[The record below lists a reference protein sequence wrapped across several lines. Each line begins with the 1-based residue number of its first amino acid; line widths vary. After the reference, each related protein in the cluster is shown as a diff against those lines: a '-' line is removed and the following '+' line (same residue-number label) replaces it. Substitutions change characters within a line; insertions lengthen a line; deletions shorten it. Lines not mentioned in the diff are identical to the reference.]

1 MLGKLNPF
9 IRFIEKADSNRFA
22 HETAAHD
29 CRLIY
34 VLDGCCDMIIDGKR
48 CHIQEND
55 AVYLPPYTLY
65 ALRGS
70 TAATLLAVHF
80 DLTGKYEEYADSLQ
94 IISSAELAAC
104 ARLKQELI
112 APFDASFT
120 VHALDLRPLTES
132 MQSMIVLPSPYAR
145 DRASGLMKEILLLM
159 VEKREN
165 ENSISPLTKQIVEYV
180 YAHFADTEVTN
191 QEIATRFGYHPYHIS
206 RVMRK
211 DTGKTLKTFIIS
223 YRLQVA
229 ANMLTLT
236 DVTIADIARA
246 CGFESQSYF
255 SKMFRE
261 EFATTPG
268 DYRKAHTQRRI

>member
-9 IRFIEKADSNRFA
+9 VRFIEKAESNRFV

-34 VLDGCCDMIIDGKR
+34 VLEGCCDMIIDGKR

-55 AVYLPPYTLY
+55 AVYLPPYTFY

-104 ARLKQELI
+104 ARLKQELF
-112 APFDASFT
+112 APFDSAFT
-120 VHALDLRPLTES
+120 VHSLDLRSLAER
-132 MQSMIVLPSPYAR
+132 MQSMLVLPSPYAR
-145 DRASGLMKEILLLM
+145 DRASGLMKEILLLLL
-159 VEKREN
+159 ERREN
-165 ENSISPLTKQIVEYV
+165 ENGISPLTKKIVEYV
-180 YAHFADTEVTN
+180 YAHFAETEVTN

-211 DTGKTLKTFIIS
+211 ETGKTLKAFIIS

-229 ANMLTLT
+229 ANMLALT
-236 DVTIADIARA
+236 DVMIADVARA

-261 EFATTPG
+261 EFKTTPG
-268 DYRKAHTQRRI
+268 DYRKAHTQCRI